1 MKSDV
6 MQTDELFRR
15 SYLKK
20 NHFAV
25 GKNFYWSLTS
35 ILFPE
40 IKKLMRVKD
49 RGWNF
54 VL

>member
-15 SYLKK
+15 SYLEK

-25 GKNFYWSLTS
+25 GKHFYLSLTS
-35 ILFPE
+35 SLVPE
-40 IKKLMRVKD
+40 IKKLMRETD

-54 VL
+54 L